1 MNLTCQAKRFIL
13 WPQFP
18 TVTSAVDPLSESEE
32 FYSFVRGELV
42 KRRIT
47 NAALAKAA
55 QVSRQRLYRVMSN
68 QEKGY
73 RIRLVVAQQCQLPV
87 QYFWPDTPSQFLEA
101 A

>member
-1 MNLTCQAKRFIL
+1 MKQKKEE
-13 WPQFP
+13 
-18 TVTSAVDPLSESEE
+18 VTTMSSEE
-32 FYSFVRGELV
+32 FYSFIRGELV

-55 QVSRQRLYRVMSN
+55 GVSRQRLYRVLSN

-73 RIRLVVAQQCQLPV
+73 RIRQVTAQACDLPV
-87 QYFWPDTPSQFLEA
+87 QYFWPDTPLEYREA

>member
-1 MNLTCQAKRFIL
+1 M
-13 WPQFP
+13 
-18 TVTSAVDPLSESEE
+18 SSDD

-47 NAALAKAA
+47 NIALAKAA
-55 QVSRQRLYRVMSN
+55 GVSRQRLHRVLSN

-73 RIRLVVAQQCQLPV
+73 RIRLIVAQKCDLPV
-87 QYFWPDTPSQFLEA
+87 QYFWPDTPSQHLEA

>member
-1 MNLTCQAKRFIL
+1 M
-13 WPQFP
+13 
-18 TVTSAVDPLSESEE
+18 SSEE

-47 NAALAKAA
+47 NIALAKAA
-55 QVSRQRLYRVMSN
+55 GVSRQRLHRVLSN

-73 RIRLVVAQQCQLPV
+73 RIRLIVAQKCDLPV
-87 QYFWPDTPSQFLEA
+87 QYFWPDTPSQNLEA

>member
-1 MNLTCQAKRFIL
+1 M
-13 WPQFP
+13 
-18 TVTSAVDPLSESEE
+18 SSEE

-47 NAALAKAA
+47 NIALAKAA
-55 QVSRQRLYRVMSN
+55 GVSRQRLYRVLSN

-73 RIRLVVAQQCQLPV
+73 RIREVVAQKCNLPV
-87 QYFWPDTPSQFLEA
+87 QYFWPDTPSQYLEA